1 MYPMITGRQ
10 IRAARSLLDWSAEV
24 LAEKTGLTRVT
35 ISKIE
40 NSSVQP
46 HENSLGKI
54 FRALSENGIEFIG
67 TVGVR
72 LKSYHVEV
80 LEGGAGFNA
89 FYDFLYDH
97 LNENGGTAYASG
109 MDETLFAKYRLNGE
123 PDAIMHRKRMGELV
137 KRRND
142 VHVKILVKEGVFNF
156 TGPAYTEYRWQPAK
170 NYSDA
175 TFYVYGDTLA
185 LISFAH
191 EPTPLI
197 IMIKSAGFA
206 DAYRRLFDVAW
217 ANAMIVPAKR
227 PGHA

>member
-1 MYPMITGRQ
+1 MISGRQ
-10 IRAARSLLDWSAEV
+10 ILAARAMLGWEAAD
-24 LAEKTGLTRVT
+24 LAEKSGLRRET

-40 NSSVQP
+40 NGHVQP

-72 LKSYHVEV
+72 LKSYDVEV

-89 FYDFLYDH
+89 FYDFLYEY
-97 LNENGGTAYASG
+97 LNEHGGTAYASC

-123 PDAIMHRKRMGELV
+123 LDAVMHRKRMAELV

-142 VHVKILVKEGVFNF
+142 VRVKILVKEGVHNF
-156 TGPAYTEYRWQPAK
+156 TGPAYTEYRWQPAQS
-170 NYSDA
+170 YSDA

-191 EPTPLI
+191 EPAPLI
-197 IMIKSAGFA
+197 VMIRSAGFA
-206 DAYRRLFDVAW
+206 DAYRRLFEIAW
-217 ANAMIVPAKR
+217 ANAITIPTKK
-227 PGHA
+227 P